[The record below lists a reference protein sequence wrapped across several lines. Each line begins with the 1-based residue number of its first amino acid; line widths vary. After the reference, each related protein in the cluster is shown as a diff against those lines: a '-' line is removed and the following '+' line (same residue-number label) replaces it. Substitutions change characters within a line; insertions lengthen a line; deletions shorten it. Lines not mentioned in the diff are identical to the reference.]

1 MAKNRSF
8 WPSKPCLVPW
18 NWKNAVK
25 PRQTQELLQKRLD
38 DAKTP
43 SERAY
48 QARQPNMMI
57 RTSNWLNCDG
67 IYYTKYRRVIFCSV
81 ENVNPNPAVF
91 ILVRSP
97 IWSFDSLSQRSFR
110 EENHEELGP
119 SQAELMDTAYQVWWC
134 RWSLWLSF
142 AFLRFYLHSN
152 RARCGSF
159 GRRWGRLSQRR
170 TGLRWSRFGKHGKDG
185 SLIHDD
191 PWNESKI
198 CQAKHVMKSSVFV
211 CLFNDSKSS
220 SVLLL
225 LKDSSILLQK
235 WHQIPDSSQ
244 MFLKDA
250 FFFQD
255 ECLGS
260 IAA

>member
-1 MAKNRSF
+1 MESIIENIDALFFAVWKMCIQILQSSSSF
-8 WPSKPCLVPW
+8 RVRFGALTRFESKIFPRRKSRRVGSKPG
-18 NWKNAVK
+18 
-25 PRQTQELLQKRLD
+25 RTHGHRL
-38 DAKTP
+38 P
-43 SERAY
+43 
-48 QARQPNMMI
+48 
-57 RTSNWLNCDG
+57 G
-67 IYYTKYRRVIFCSV
+67 
-81 ENVNPNPAVF
+81 
-91 ILVRSP
+91 
-97 IWSFDSLSQRSFR
+97 
-110 EENHEELGP
+110 
-119 SQAELMDTAYQVWWC
+119 LMVTVTNGK
-134 RWSLWLSF
+134 F
-142 AFLRFYLHSN
+142 FVFLRFTCILHHSN

-159 GRRWGRLSQRR
+159 GRRWGRPSQRR

-185 SLIHDD
+185 SLILDD

-225 LKDSSILLQK
+225 LKDSSMLLQK
-235 WHQIPDSSQ
+235 WHQNPDSSQ